1 MKNNLVLIGMMGC
14 GKTTVAKQL
23 EKLLPEYNRI
33 DIDEEIEKSSGK
45 KISEIFLKFGEPHF
59 RLLESNKIKSVLLKK
74 NQIIALGGGAFE
86 NAENRAVI
94 CSNAKVI
101 YLKTSAEEIYKRIKN
116 EFHRPLLSKNVSAE
130 RILEIMNK
138 REPNYLKADIIA
150 QTDNKTPEEIS
161 KEILEVIENA

>member
-130 RILEIMNK
+130 RILEIINK
-138 REPNYLKADIIA
+138 REPNYLKADIIV

>member
-23 EKLLPEYNRI
+23 EKFLPEYNRI

-86 NAENRAVI
+86 SAENRAVI

-101 YLKTSAEEIYKRIKN
+101 YLKTSADEIYKRIKN

-130 RILEIMNK
+130 RILEIINK
-138 REPNYLKADIIA
+138 REPNYLKADIIV

>member
-1 MKNNLVLIGMMGC
+1 MKSNLVLIGMMGC

-23 EKLLPEYNRI
+23 EKFLPEYKRI

-59 RLLESNKIKSVLLKK
+59 RMLESNKIKSVLLNK

-86 NAENRAVI
+86 KAENRIVI
-94 CSNAKVI
+94 CDNAKVI
-101 YLKTSAEEIYKRIKN
+101 YLKTSAEEICKRIKN
-116 EFHRPLLSKNVSAE
+116 EFHRPLLNKNVSEE
-130 RILEIMNK
+130 RILEIINK
-138 REPNYLKADIIA
+138 REPNYLKADIII

>member
-138 REPNYLKADIIA
+138 REPNYLKADIIV